1 MVKKIFNGESAI
13 FGRISSIIA
22 KELLKGNNI
31 VLINSEKV
39 LISGNKEEYVK
50 KMRAKL
56 KMGRGSS
63 MKGPKYIRREDL
75 ILKRMIRG
83 MLPWDRAKGRNAF
96 KNLRCY
102 ISLGNLP
109 EEEIK
114 KAIKIEFKK
123 PIKSFTVEEFIRAL
137 K

>member
-1 MVKKIFNGESAI
+1 MVKKIFDGELTI

-22 KELLKGNNI
+22 KELLKGNK
-31 VLINSEKV
+31 VDLMNSEKV
-39 LISGNKEEYVK
+39 LISGDKEKYVK

-83 MLPWDRAKGRNAF
+83 MLPWDRAKGREAF

-102 ISLGNLP
+102 IGSGNLS

-114 KAIKIEFKK
+114 KAIKIEVKK
-123 PIKSFTVEEFIRAL
+123 PIKSFTVKEFVKAL